1 MHDVQMAR
9 KAAQRK
15 AAPARDLDGLLL
27 VAPLRRKKN
36 ARELGKLLD
45 KGAADSLARQPDQP
59 KP

>member
-1 MHDVQMAR
+1 MAR
-9 KAAQRK
+9 KSAQRK

-36 ARELGKLLD
+36 ARDLGKLLD